1 MKLRS
6 SGDQVDT
13 LPLPPFRCGRA
24 MAKPEESS
32 DTQLPLSSVDE
43 ARPAG
48 ADVNCFGKGPIKS
61 VKFFTGTGS
70 VDPYDWTE
78 EFARISMVNNWP
90 AAAASRYFLAHLT
103 EAAGRWAV
111 HAGYMSA
118 KRAPLPSVEELSKAL
133 IERFGQDPR
142 TRARELRKKAQ
153 SRTQGRHETVA
164 SYASDLQ
171 DLATRAGIP
180 SDSLLDL
187 FITGLRDDIR
197 VHLDSGPR
205 IESLHDAV
213 DIARR
218 RESALQDVGRGKR
231 ASVAAIQHLQDSD
244 SEEAPSAEPQAASSH
259 GPCACSAT
267 NSSPALTS
275 ELESL
280 RTTVA
285 ALQSSFSSLSQVL
298 AATSQAAPRRREPP
312 GPCPICRE
320 HGHWRSECPKR
331 SGPVGGGGFGGRTDS
346 KCHRCGEPGHFA
358 RDCTAPAPLPRS
370 GNGQLR
376 R

>member
-1 MKLRS
+1 MVKQEDS
-6 SGDQVDT
+6 SDNPTPSGTV
-13 LPLPPFRCGRA
+13 
-24 MAKPEESS
+24 EESK
-32 DTQLPLSSVDE
+32 
-43 ARPAG
+43 PAA

-61 VKFFTGTGS
+61 VKFFTGAG
-70 VDPYDWTE
+70 DPYDWTE
-78 EFARISMVNNWP
+78 EFARIAMVNNWP

-111 HAGYMSA
+111 HAGYMNS
-118 KRAPLPSVEELSKAL
+118 KRTPLPSVEELSKAL

-153 SRTQGRHETVA
+153 SRTQGRHEAVA

-180 SDSLLDL
+180 LDSLLDL

-205 IESLHDAV
+205 IESLHDAIDV
-213 DIARR
+213 ARR

-231 ASVAAIQHLQDSD
+231 ASVAAIQHTGDSD
-244 SEEAPSAEPQAASSH
+244 SDAEPRVEAACSH
-259 GPCACSAT
+259 GPCACSTT
-267 NSSPALTS
+267 NPSPAFTS

-280 RTTVA
+280 RATVA

-298 AATSQAAPRRREPP
+298 AATSQAVPRRREPP

-331 SGPVGGGGFGGRTDS
+331 SGPRAGGGTGVRADP

-358 RDCTAPAPLPRS
+358 RDCTAPAPLSRS